1 MRALWKAER
10 WNHIRRGPNERLVF
24 EKESLL
30 NRDRDRVI
38 VR

>member
-1 MRALWKAER
+1 MRALWKAEL
-10 WNHIRRGPNERLVF
+10 WNHIRQGPNGGLVF
-24 EKESLL
+24 EKEPLL